1 MARAGA
7 SGQEPTLRAAG
18 GSLRRQTS
26 GGLHSWPAFL
36 LPDSTT
42 ILNPCLTP
50 GLSRGQSLMSWESA
64 SSPSVAAL
72 RALAAPD
79 SPVSTPHLHEDT
91 KTRQRTGQRK
101 RGAAHAPTRP
111 APPRGVDG
119 RAARPRGR
127 RPFSAAQA
135 GGTGE
140 AAGRGRA
147 SAGHVTEADP
157 RGGGEDSRGTG
168 GRAGTLKTREGG
180 PAGAEG
186 KSELYLVPLPS
197 EALRRRRPGHTDTHR
212 KDHTSERAPPHAGY
226 TPTGPEQAGA
236 APRCPRGCCPPCPG
250 PDTTPGGPT
259 ESTRV
264 RGPTLSPGGGPL

>member
-1 MARAGA
+1 MTRAGA

-18 GSLRRQTS
+18 GSLRGQTS

-36 LPDSTT
+36 LPDSNNHPK
-42 ILNPCLTP
+42 LLPHSRP
-50 GLSRGQSLMSWESA
+50 KSRGPSLMSWESA

-101 RGAAHAPTRP
+101 RGAAHAPARP

-119 RAARPRGR
+119 RAARPRRR

-157 RGGGEDSRGTG
+157 RGGGEDSGGTR
-168 GRAGTLKTREGG
+168 GRAGKLKTREGG
-180 PAGAEG
+180 PAGAEE
-186 KSELYLVPLPS
+186 KSELYLVSLPN
-197 EALRRRRPGHTDTHR
+197 EALRWRRPGHTDTHR
-212 KDHTSERAPPHAGY
+212 KDHTSERAPPPGRVHADWPGAGGRC
-226 TPTGPEQAGA
+226 TALPTGLLPTMPGA
-236 APRCPRGCCPPCPG
+236 RHH
-250 PDTTPGGPT
+250 PGGAH
-259 ESTRV
+259 
-264 RGPTLSPGGGPL
+264 